1 MSQLFLYVL
10 LQIRLCT
17 SIPSVTG
24 CECVVFSTTFGK
36 EKGTFKSP
44 DFPKPYPPNIDCL
57 LYTFVG
63 STDEIVQLT
72 FQEFDVKKS
81 QSEKFY
87 CASNM
92 KY

>member
-1 MSQLFLYVL
+1 M
-10 LQIRLCT
+10 RLNFVVRPCDR
-17 SIPSVTG
+17 IPSVAG

-44 DFPKPYPPNIDCL
+44 DFPKPYPSNIDCL

-81 QSEKFY
+81 QSE
-87 CASNM
+87 
-92 KY
+92 